1 MQIFKTKKILKRDED
16 LKFKTPTDIFGQYI
30 DENLEFDFEFGIE
43 SLTKN
48 YDSRYKDG
56 IWRNSIALLFL
67 LKFST
72 GDFSGFIMLI
82 HRFTYLMRK
91 YPD

>member
-48 YDSRYKDG
+48 YDSRYKQP
-56 IWRNSIALLFL
+56 RSASFCRSLSLQ
-67 LKFST
+67 
-72 GDFSGFIMLI
+72 
-82 HRFTYLMRK
+82 H
-91 YPD
+91 